1 MNLQMSNFVKRQVGK
16 PCQPCLK
23 AKRLTFDSPIVSHTS
38 TSVSLSIL
46 AAGIIIITF
55 KIIIIISSRVP
66 LRPWG
71 LCSPDKKWP
80 CAGQGQAAAGG
91 TRTENEI
98 LKLGRYF
105 HLFFRFYQKT
115 NTLYEK
121 APKAHKRY
129 IFILKIFGNRKLPSR
144 IFETS
149 FPLRPSSKLAVT
161 LKSLEIHLNF
171 CFLL

>member
-23 AKRLTFDSPIVSHTS
+23 AKRLTFNSPIVSHTS

-46 AAGIIIITF
+46 GNIINAF
-55 KIIIIISSRVP
+55 KIIIISRVP

-98 LKLGRYF
+98 LKLSSYS
-105 HLFFRFYQKT
+105 HLFFRFSQKT

-144 IFETS
+144 IFEIS
-149 FPLRPSSKLAVT
+149 FPLRTSKQVVT
-161 LKSLEIHLNF
+161 LKSLEN
-171 CFLL
+171 

>member
-46 AAGIIIITF
+46 GNIINAF
-55 KIIIIISSRVP
+55 KIIIISRVP

-105 HLFFRFYQKT
+105 HLFLSLKKLILFMRRHQKHTKDIFSSWRFLSIESYHPE
-115 NTLYEK
+115 Y
-121 APKAHKRY
+121 
-129 IFILKIFGNRKLPSR
+129 
-144 IFETS
+144 
-149 FPLRPSSKLAVT
+149 LRLA
-161 LKSLEIHLNF
+161 
-171 CFLL
+171 FLWNLLQN

>member
-1 MNLQMSNFVKRQVGK
+1 MNLEMSNFVKRQVGK
-16 PCQPCLK
+16 HCQPCLK
-23 AKRLTFDSPIVSHTS
+23 AKRLTFNSPIVSHTS

-46 AAGIIIITF
+46 GNIINTF
-55 KIIIIISSRVP
+55 KIIIISRVP

-129 IFILKIFGNRKLPSR
+129 IFILKIFVNRKLPSR